1 MALSF
6 KERKERRLNGP
17 DLSRKK
23 SIDKHI
29 KHLVELINKEEVYCT
44 ASSCSG
50 RVVLVARTDTED
62 GQVQKKGCKWLLV
75 SHNVVDWND
84 FVGHLRNKEGSIVMK
99 FEPMIMHV
107 QCATLTDAQKLHA
120 TSLASGFKNSGL
132 TISNSGNI
140 TLAIRSTHTLE
151 VPLSKSGVVL
161 VSDEYVKFI
170 VGEANKKM
178 FENQKRIER
187 FTHTLL
193 MELLST
199 YRQITGFSTVWKQT
213 LSTVIL
219 VNLLAASF
227 IEENSRN
234 LF

>member
-140 TLAIRSTHTLE
+140 TL
-151 VPLSKSGVVL
+151 
-161 VSDEYVKFI
+161 YVKFI

-187 FTHTLL
+187 
-193 MELLST
+193 LSSNI
-199 YRQITGFSTVWKQT
+199 QIMLNKKHAGASKQT
-213 LSTVIL
+213 SREVQSHNSDDVKSQVETEEHRLECDCCFRLARKLLKVYL
-219 VNLLAASF
+219 VCLNNQRS
-227 IEENSRN
+227 SRS
-234 LF
+234 

>member
-140 TLAIRSTHTLE
+140 TL
-151 VPLSKSGVVL
+151 
-161 VSDEYVKFI
+161 YVKFI